1 MVKSVMS
8 GKLELK
14 GHLKHLAR
22 WPLYLSVLLITLNIL
37 VYVINIKAGVVV
49 TMGNI
54 LYLVAAVVL
63 LLYHRPLLFNDLI
76 AFASQYEFLE
86 KRVLEELALPYAVMD
101 MQGRM
106 IWSNRMFAQLTGK
119 DSFYRKNVST
129 IFPDITADKLP
140 GKDGKDIAELST
152 QFEDRIYRISMQKV
166 MLSESVA
173 PSKLLVDIPDT
184 TSLIAMYL
192 YDETELKEYIQA
204 NEDNKLVVALAYLD
218 NYEEALESVEDVRRS
233 LLIALIDRKITK
245 YFSNYDGLVRKLEKD
260 KYFLIMRQS
269 SLEALKEQ
277 KFHILEEVKT
287 VNIGNEMTV
296 TLSIGIGLN
305 APTYLQDYEYSRI
318 AIEMALGRGGDQV
331 VIKNGEKIT
340 YYGGKAPQKGKT
352 TKGKTR
358 GKGQAPKKIFRNKKR
373 GVGIGQKNTGGVVA
387 CASTGDLRCR

>member
-1 MVKSVMS
+1 MLRIRKRMVKSVMS
-8 GKLELK
+8 GKLKLK

-22 WPLYLSVLLITLNIL
+22 WPLYLSVLLIALNIL
-37 VYVINIKAGVVV
+37 VYVINIKAGAVV

-54 LYLVAAVVL
+54 LYLVAAVAI

-106 IWSNRMFAQLTGK
+106 IWSNRMFARLTGK
-119 DSFYRKNVST
+119 DSFYHKNVST
-129 IFPDITADKLP
+129 LFPDITADKLP
-140 GKDGKDIAELST
+140 GKDGRDIAELST
-152 QFEDRIYRISMQKV
+152 QFGDRIYRISMQKM
-166 MLSESVA
+166 MLGESVA
-173 PSKLLVDIPDT
+173 PSKLLMDFPDT

-260 KYFLIMRQS
+260 KYVDINKLVVGKFKISDLVPLCKSIQLFNEIEECKDKGVIDLFDDVREMNHKIATVRSPLKCKINGMKSKIQFFIIWQLICFIYGNFFQPYFQDI
-269 SLEALKEQ
+269 EQ
-277 KFHILEEVKT
+277 VEKDNDFT
-287 VNIGNEMTV
+287 VDSN
-296 TLSIGIGLN
+296 LGLLN
-305 APTYLQDYEYSRI
+305 
-318 AIEMALGRGGDQV
+318 
-331 VIKNGEKIT
+331 
-340 YYGGKAPQKGKT
+340 
-352 TKGKTR
+352 
-358 GKGQAPKKIFRNKKR
+358 
-373 GVGIGQKNTGGVVA
+373 
-387 CASTGDLRCR
+387 